1 MVKMRNNNQHELI
14 EAKNQAELVLNLI
27 DQALGKLNTAKNW
40 GIYDIFSGGIF
51 SSMMKRGKL
60 RDVNDLLDDI
70 DHELYK
76 LNGELDDIEEWSID
90 GFSVNTASEFLD
102 VWLDNIF
109 TDISVQNDIQKVH
122 QQLEELATQIDDLAN
137 RLLYEL
143 NKK

>member
-60 RDVNDLLDDI
+60 RDVNDLLD
-70 DHELYK
+70 
-76 LNGELDDIEEWSID
+76 
-90 GFSVNTASEFLD
+90 

-109 TDISVQNDIQKVH
+109 TNISVQNDIQKVH

-143 NKK
+143 NKT